1 MEKTAFTAEELF
13 YEHIKE
19 QVAENAEQVPE
30 YNTIRNSGHNG
41 GDFVFI
47 RVKH

>member
-1 MEKTAFTAEELF
+1 MSAFTAQELF

-19 QVAENAEQVPE
+19 QVAGNAEQVPE
-30 YNTIRNSGHNG
+30 YSTIKNSGHNG

-47 RVKH
+47 RKK